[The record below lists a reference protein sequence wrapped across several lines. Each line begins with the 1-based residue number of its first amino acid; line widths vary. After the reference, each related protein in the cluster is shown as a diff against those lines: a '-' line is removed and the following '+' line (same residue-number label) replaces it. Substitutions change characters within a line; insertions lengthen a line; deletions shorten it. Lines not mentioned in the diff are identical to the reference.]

1 VVIGSRAMKKIAVGF
16 AVASLF
22 VVFASCKP
30 SAGGECKENA
40 TSCDTPTSR
49 FACIA
54 NRYVLE
60 TCKGAKGCKEEKGT
74 TVCDSSKG
82 DLGDPC
88 AQANVTVCGTDGK
101 TQYKCV
107 EGKLAFVSRCSKDGC
122 SVDDNG
128 AGHCNDPFAKVGD
141 TCKNDSTKTERGNG
155 ACNEDFKSELRCKDG
170 KFALTEYCRGA
181 EGCVPLT
188 TGPWCDR
195 SVANQGDDCDPD
207 KEEFARSCDN
217 SKENI
222 FTCVNHKLT
231 RQVHCGG
238 EGKCYVRQYGQDGF
252 SHYQAECDQ
261 SLAKAG
267 EECVKEGQPACSDD
281 LKDRLMCSNGKFGLD
296 TACKKGC
303 MIHAPDGTPFQC
315 AENAAKAISD
325 TLPKKK

>member
-1 VVIGSRAMKKIAVGF
+1 MIGSGAMKKVVVGLG
-16 AVASLF
+16 VASLF

-49 FACIA
+49 YACIA

-101 TQYKCV
+101 TQYKCT

-170 KFALTEYCRGA
+170 KFALTEYCRGS

-195 SVANQGDDCDPD
+195 SIANEGDDCDPD
-207 KEEFARSCDN
+207 KEEFARSCDA
-217 SKENI
+217 SKENL

-231 RQVHCGG
+231 RKVHCGG

-261 SLAKAG
+261 SLAKVG
-267 EECVKEGQPACSDD
+267 EECAKDGQPACSDD
-281 LKDRLMCSNGKFGLD
+281 MQNRLMCSNGKFTLD

-303 MIHAPDGTPFQC
+303 LLRAPDGTPFQC

-325 TLPKKK
+325 TPKKK

>member
-1 VVIGSRAMKKIAVGF
+1 MKKVVAV
-16 AVASLF
+16 AIVASLF
-22 VVFASCKP
+22 VVFSSCKP

-40 TSCDTPTSR
+40 TSCDSPTAR

-101 TQYKCV
+101 TQYKCTD
-107 EGKLAFVSRCSKDGC
+107 GKLAFISRCSKDGC

-141 TCKNDSTKTERGNG
+141 TCKNDSSKTERANG
-155 ACNEDFKSELRCKDG
+155 ACNDDFKSELRCKDG

-181 EGCVPLT
+181 EGCVPLS

-195 SVANQGDDCDPD
+195 STANMGDDCDPD
-207 KEEFARSCDN
+207 KEEFARSCDT

-231 RQVHCGG
+231 RQAHCGG

-261 SLAKAG
+261 SLAKVG
-267 EECVKEGQPACSDD
+267 EECVKDGSARLLGRFERPPHVLERQVRARHRVQEGLPPPRAGRLTVPVRRERREGDQRHPAQEEVS
-281 LKDRLMCSNGKFGLD
+281 
-296 TACKKGC
+296 
-303 MIHAPDGTPFQC
+303 
-315 AENAAKAISD
+315 
-325 TLPKKK
+325 